1 MTRQEFRER
10 AAEQIL
16 ILDGATG
23 SNLLKRGMPYGVCT
37 EQWVTEHREVMI
49 RLQQEYVENGSDIVY
64 APTFSGNR
72 VKLKEYGLL
81 ERMEELNR
89 ELVAISRE
97 AAGGKA
103 LVAGDIT
110 MTGAQLEP
118 MGDMTFDEL
127 VEIYKEQIR
136 IIADAGVD
144 LIVIE
149 TMMSLQETRAAV
161 IAARE
166 VCELPIMATLSF
178 KENGKTLYGV
188 SAGSAVA
195 VLQGMGVDAVGIN
208 CSAGPDKMLPV
219 IQEMKRYA
227 RIPVIA
233 KPNAGMPKLM
243 ADGTTGYDMDAAEFA
258 LHMEKLI
265 DAGANLIGGCCGS
278 TPEFIGRIATLAG
291 RKEKKDAADL
301 SMKEAIVLEKAEHII
316 YLASER
322 EVYTFTPGQKLVVG
336 TEIDFSKNDELV
348 EEYREEAFDTAV
360 DLAFDMEDEEADI
373 IRICA
378 AGTWTG
384 AEMAEYTGN
393 VEFGQVSGALP
404 EAKAILAVAEELSRN
419 VNLPLMIASESVET
433 IAYVVRHFSGI
444 MAIQWSHNLEE
455 WETEIK
461 SIAKSYQ
468 VPLVTIDNEIIY
480 C

>member
-1 MTRQEFRER
+1 
-10 AAEQIL
+10 
-16 ILDGATG
+16 
-23 SNLLKRGMPYGVCT
+23 
-37 EQWVTEHREVMI
+37 
-49 RLQQEYVENGSDIVY
+49 
-64 APTFSGNR
+64 
-72 VKLKEYGLL
+72 
-81 ERMEELNR
+81 
-89 ELVAISRE
+89 
-97 AAGGKA
+97 
-103 LVAGDIT
+103 
-110 MTGAQLEP
+110 
-118 MGDMTFDEL
+118 
-127 VEIYKEQIR
+127 
-136 IIADAGVD
+136 
-144 LIVIE
+144 
-149 TMMSLQETRAAV
+149 
-161 IAARE
+161 
-166 VCELPIMATLSF
+166 
-178 KENGKTLYGV
+178 
-188 SAGSAVA
+188 
-195 VLQGMGVDAVGIN
+195 
-208 CSAGPDKMLPV
+208 
-219 IQEMKRYA
+219 
-227 RIPVIA
+227 
-233 KPNAGMPKLM
+233 
-243 ADGTTGYDMDAAEFA
+243 MDAAEFA